1 MRILSHL
8 RVALVGFLMGS
19 ADVVPGVS
27 GGTIAFICGI
37 YERLLNGIKSF
48 DLSMLR
54 LVLRG
59 DFKGAWQRVPV
70 PFFLALGCG
79 LLLAVL
85 TVAKILEHL
94 LTHHPIPLWSFF
106 FGLVLGSIVLLARET
121 WVWKPVDW
129 LVFVGF
135 TLGTYLLVGL
145 EATQTPEGLPFIF
158 LAGAIAICAMI
169 LPGISGSYLLLIM
182 GKYQQVLEAVND
194 RDFVTLGV
202 FCLGIATGILSFV
215 RVVSWMLN
223 HYRRTTLVALTGV
236 MAGALRTLWPWKET
250 VTTRLNSA
258 GEEVPL
264 LQVNVAPG
272 PDGQLGLALVLLVV
286 GGLAVLLIERLA
298 RAEQKAAAKAGATT
312 A

>member
-1 MRILSHL
+1 MRLFSHL
-8 RVALVGFLMGS
+8 RIFLVGFLMGS

-48 DLSMLR
+48 DVTTLK
-54 LVLRG
+54 LVLRL
-59 DFKGAWQRVPV
+59 DIKAACARVPV
-70 PFFLALGCG
+70 AFFIALGAG
-79 LLLAVL
+79 LLSAVL
-85 TVAKILEHL
+85 TMAKVVEYL
-94 LTHHPIPLWSFF
+94 LTHHPVPLWSFF

-121 WVWKPVDW
+121 WKWNGRDF
-129 LVFVGF
+129 LVFAGT
-135 TLGTYLLVGL
+135 TLATWLLVGMD
-145 EATQTPEGLPFIF
+145 ATQTPSGLFFVF

-182 GKYQQVLEAVND
+182 GKYQPILEAVNN
-194 RDFVTLGV
+194 RDYVTVGV

-215 RVVSWMLN
+215 RVVSWLL
-223 HYRRTTLVALTGV
+223 RTFRHITLIALTGV

-250 VTTRLNSA
+250 ISTRLNSA

-264 LQVNVAPG
+264 VQANILPG
-272 PDGQLGLALVLLVV
+272 ADGQIGLAIALLLA

-298 RAEQKAAAKAGATT
+298 KAEQREVIAS
-312 A
+312 

>member
-1 MRILSHL
+1 
-8 RVALVGFLMGS
+8 MGS

-48 DLSMLR
+48 DLTTLR
-54 LVLRG
+54 FVLKG
-59 DFKGAWQRVPV
+59 DFKAACARVPL
-70 PFFLALGCG
+70 PFFIALGSG
-79 LLLAVL
+79 LLVAV
-85 TVAKILEHL
+85 VSMAKVLEHL
-94 LTHHPIPLWSFF
+94 MVNYPEHLWSFF

-121 WVWKPVDW
+121 WRWRPLDFG
-129 LVFVGF
+129 LFAAF
-135 TLGTYLLVGL
+135 AAGTWVIVGL
-145 EATQTPEGLPFIF
+145 EATQTPAGLPFVF

-182 GKYQQVLEAVND
+182 GKYQEVLAAVNN

-215 RVVSWMLN
+215 RIVSWLLKQ
-223 HYRRTTLVALTGV
+223 YRHATLIALTGV

-264 LQVNVAPG
+264 IQINMMPGADAQPGVA
-272 PDGQLGLALVLLVV
+272 LLLLCA

-298 RAEQKAAAKAGATT
+298 KAERAAAAQN
-312 A
+312 